1 MRRCNLCGSTHDV
14 TQHHVGG
21 QNFIAWFT
29 MSLCAK
35 CQKVF
40 HARQRGAGIDL
51 RFTPSVFMRLL
62 RALKM
67 AVLFVW
73 MLLDMLENEIKSN
86 ITLIGALHEGSRS
99 EDGK

>member
-1 MRRCNLCGSTHDV
+1 
-14 TQHHVGG
+14 
-21 QNFIAWFT
+21 
-29 MSLCAK
+29 
-35 CQKVF
+35 
-40 HARQRGAGIDL
+40 
-51 RFTPSVFMRLL
+51 MRLL

>member
-1 MRRCNLCGSTHDV
+1 MRRCNLCGSTHEV

-29 MSLCAK
+29 MLLCAK
-35 CQKVF
+35 CQLIF

-51 RFTPSVFMRLL
+51 RTTPNIKIRLI

-67 AVLFVW
+67 TALFVW
-73 MLLDMLENEIKSN
+73 MLLDMLEREIESETRNVAVLRVTPRNED
-86 ITLIGALHEGSRS
+86 HE
-99 EDGK
+99 